1 MAFARRPAKNKTP
14 INRSPCTTGSPPG
27 GYVDPPRWRWRS
39 WRSRQSKPASYV
51 ARNFSRQ
58 LRFHRAKILHFRH
71 FAQRNENEAQKVVFF
86 VCLFVIFIV
95 SCVVRSP

>member
-27 GYVDPPRWRWRS
+27 RYVDPPRWRWRS

-51 ARNFSRQ
+51 CSQ
-58 LRFHRAKILHFRH
+58 LFPPTPFPSCEDSTLQALC
-71 FAQRNENEAQKVVFF
+71 QRNENEPQKVVFF

-95 SCVVRSP
+95 SCVV